1 MGLKVIVYIID
12 CALKKRLPKVIFLLE
27 MQENNLSPISP
38 WKDTILF
45 KFCWFDCYKVI
56 HHCHFIWPLI
66 KLKFFLW
73 VCWLFGFFLLWTV
86 FFTLLIF
93 LVLFLSSF
101 HIRRALWN
109 LYITDFQSL
118 IFLIYKDYFSKSKLT
133 FCLYGVFFFAIKTIF
148 IFIHLNISFF
158 SLTDSRVQILT
169 EKVSTIQSFW
179 SLFSIPKNVC
189 SRIYRKSSRVYW
201 RHFTVIFL
209 HVLYTREEFNLFF
222 FLFSL
227 HSQLCWHH

>member
-1 MGLKVIVYIID
+1 M
-12 CALKKRLPKVIFLLE
+12 
-27 MQENNLSPISP
+27 
-38 WKDTILF
+38 
-45 KFCWFDCYKVI
+45 
-56 HHCHFIWPLI
+56 
-66 KLKFFLW
+66 
-73 VCWLFGFFLLWTV
+73 
-86 FFTLLIF
+86 
-93 LVLFLSSF
+93 
-101 HIRRALWN
+101 
-109 LYITDFQSL
+109 
-118 IFLIYKDYFSKSKLT
+118 
-133 FCLYGVFFFAIKTIF
+133 VFFFAIKTIF

-222 FLFSL
+222 FSFFHCTVSCVGIINWVGHSFPTELKCHLSYKSHTTLGLFLHNASVEKEFSL
-227 HSQLCWHH
+227 IVLKALLEVSHKFLRKLG